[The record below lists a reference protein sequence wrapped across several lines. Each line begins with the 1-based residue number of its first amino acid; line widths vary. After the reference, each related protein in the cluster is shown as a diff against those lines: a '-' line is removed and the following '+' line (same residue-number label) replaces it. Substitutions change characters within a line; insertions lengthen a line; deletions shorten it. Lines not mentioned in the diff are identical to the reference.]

1 MVLAN
6 LWYMPGSWFSPVLA
20 HNMRLYFP
28 GCIRYVSPRHAF
40 SAPIARL
47 GDWTFDERVAEVFP
61 DMIQRSVPGYSNII
75 SMIGM
80 LAERFV
86 QPNTQVYDLGCSL
99 GAATLSVRRN
109 IRHEHCRIIA
119 VDNSPA
125 MIERCRRHIDA
136 YKAPTPVEVVEGDIR
151 DITIENASM
160 VVLNFTLQ
168 FLEPA
173 ERRAL
178 LDKIYRVESRRRAGT
193 VGKI

>member
-1 MVLAN
+1 
-6 LWYMPGSWFSPVLA
+6 
-20 HNMRLYFP
+20 
-28 GCIRYVSPRHAF
+28 
-40 SAPIARL
+40 
-47 GDWTFDERVAEVFP
+47 
-61 DMIQRSVPGYSNII
+61 
-75 SMIGM
+75 
-80 LAERFV
+80 
-86 QPNTQVYDLGCSL
+86 
-99 GAATLSVRRN
+99 
-109 IRHEHCRIIA
+109 
-119 VDNSPA
+119 
-125 MIERCRRHIDA
+125 MIERRRRHIDA